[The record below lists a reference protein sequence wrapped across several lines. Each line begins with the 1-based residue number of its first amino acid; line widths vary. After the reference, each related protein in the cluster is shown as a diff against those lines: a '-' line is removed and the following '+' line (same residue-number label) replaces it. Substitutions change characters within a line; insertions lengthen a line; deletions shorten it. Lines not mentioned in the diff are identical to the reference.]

1 MVKRAKYVLF
11 SLLLVAT
18 LATAAAAE
26 LAIVDI
32 VRQVKPAVVTVITYD
47 RTGAKDSQGSGFFVD
62 SNHVITDWHVIED
75 ASRLVV
81 RTADGKT
88 HAVRQIRGGGETSD
102 LALLELSS
110 PVAGTKA
117 LTVVNTVPEPGERVV
132 VVGSPYGLDA
142 TVSDGIVSSVRD
154 LPGLGKVIQISAPIS
169 RGSSGSPVVNMKG
182 EVVGVAQAIHGD
194 GQNLNFAIPGERVLA
209 MSTKTGGTGSF
220 ALAPRNEV
228 PRPSGQGAGPALTA
242 EQSFSRGYDLFRSK
256 SYEEAL
262 PLLLQAT
269 RLDPRNHFAWFA
281 AGHCYVQMGDYAE
294 AVSMF
299 KNVVRLRPEFIEGQ
313 CSLGAA
319 LGLNGQHD
327 QAVEV
332 FKTAIGIDPTSAIA
346 HYGLGLEYLGS
357 GDEAGA
363 MRQYQTL
370 QKLDPAMAGRLMKVI
385 RG

>member
-1 MVKRAKYVLF
+1 MF

-47 RTGAKDSQGSGFFVD
+47 RTGSKDSQGSGFFVD

-75 ASRLVV
+75 ASRLEV

-88 HAVRQIRGGGETSD
+88 HAVTRIDGGGETSD
-102 LALLELSS
+102 LALLELGS

-142 TVSDGIVSSVRD
+142 TVSDGIVSSVRN

-209 MSTKTGGTGSF
+209 MSGGPGSTRSF
-220 ALAPRNEV
+220 ALAPRNQA
-228 PRPSGQGAGPALTA
+228 PRPSEQGAGPALTA

-256 SYEEAL
+256 NYEEAL

-269 RLDPRNHFAWFA
+269 RMDPRNHFAWFA
-281 AGHCYVQMGDYAE
+281 AGHCYVQMGDYGQ
-294 AVSMF
+294 AVTMF
-299 KNVVRLRPEFIEGQ
+299 KNVVRLKPEFIEGQ

-332 FKTAIGIDPTSAIA
+332 FKTAIGMEPTSAIA